1 MQKRRAKAAS
11 ESLVFLTILAAIVV
25 AINVLGVY
33 VHARVDSTKKELFSL
48 SKGSR
53 DLVGR
58 LEDQMEVRAYFSED
72 LPPPH
77 NSTDRYLRDLL
88 AEYRDASKG
97 KLSFRFINP
106 SDEETQK
113 AAEADGV
120 VRTQDQVLKADSFS
134 VQEGYRG
141 VSFHYL
147 GESRALPRIDT
158 TAGLEYEITQ
168 AIKQLMGNK
177 ETIGVLGG
185 HEGPSLSQG
194 LSSLQA
200 YLPTYTLKEVK
211 ADAELPQDIK
221 ALLIIEPQTP
231 LSDTEL
237 RYIDQYVMRGGSLG
251 IFGGTRKTEVAQGQP
266 NSVKVDTGLNTL
278 LEKWGVQLND
288 GIVADAQCGRA
299 RLPTQF
305 GIPIAVPYPPA
316 PIIAFDQKQQEHPVA
331 FRLEQVALPYST
343 EVIVNDSLKSDK
355 SVTTTVIARSTKAS
369 WLMRGDSIDLASRE
383 RWQIPGYE
391 GPFNIGVALSGKLP
405 SAFTANSS
413 DATAQANAIVAPAV
427 AEKDVHVL
435 VFGGGAVLRDEFMP
449 RPGQQGQFFGGA
461 VAFSLNAIDWLANDS
476 DLIAIRAKNVEDPT
490 LEVPNTVK
498 EAEAS
503 AREAYEAQDED
514 KFEAALEER
523 KDAVEAW
530 DGKKAAYRW
539 GNTLALPG
547 LFAAFGVMRWR
558 VRRAKKANLTL

>member
-1 MQKRRAKAAS
+1 M
-11 ESLVFLTILAAIVV
+11 
-25 AINVLGVY
+25 
-33 VHARVDSTKKELFSL
+33 
-48 SKGSR
+48 
-53 DLVGR
+53 
-58 LEDQMEVRAYFSED
+58 
-72 LPPPH
+72 
-77 NSTDRYLRDLL
+77 
-88 AEYRDASKG
+88 
-97 KLSFRFINP
+97 
-106 SDEETQK
+106 
-113 AAEADGV
+113 
-120 VRTQDQVLKADSFS
+120 
-134 VQEGYRG
+134 
-141 VSFHYL
+141 
-147 GESRALPRIDT
+147 
-158 TAGLEYEITQ
+158 
-168 AIKQLMGNK
+168 
-177 ETIGVLGG
+177 
-185 HEGPSLSQG
+185 
-194 LSSLQA
+194 
-200 YLPTYTLKEVK
+200 
-211 ADAELPQDIK
+211 
-221 ALLIIEPQTP
+221 
-231 LSDTEL
+231 
-237 RYIDQYVMRGGSLG
+237 
-251 IFGGTRKTEVAQGQP
+251 
-266 NSVKVDTGLNTL
+266 KVDTGLNTL